1 MGNFLVIMKVH
12 LYALANL
19 QALQSKQNFE
29 PNNANIT

>member
-1 MGNFLVIMKVH
+1 MGNYLLIMKVQ

-29 PNNANIT
+29 PNNANIS